1 MTGPLALGVESSAT
15 LEVLALALLP
25 AILWGLAPIFDKRG
39 MAAGGGS
46 VQASL
51 VVVVVDSSIYWL
63 VIALL
68 YGRSAFTGLTLE
80 TAAVF
85 AFAGVIG
92 TALGRITIFVGV
104 DKVGASLNS
113 TILST
118 RPLFATL
125 IALVFLNE
133 PLGPVTGV
141 GVVILVAGLA
151 SLTAS
156 QGGDLSGWQ
165 PRELLWP
172 IAAAVTFAV
181 ANVARRYGMLETPLS
196 ALEAVTINET
206 AGLIALVAYVAA
218 VGGRDV
224 LEKPR
229 ASYRY
234 FLGSGLLTT
243 VAMLSLMAALGL
255 EEGRIAMVDPLVAT
269 APLFTLVFAAVLLRD
284 LERVTR
290 GVVVGAVLVVVGA
303 ALITL

>member
-1 MTGPLALGVESSAT
+1 MTSAT
-15 LEVLALALLP
+15 LEVLALALVP
-25 AILWGLAPIFDKRG
+25 AILWGFAPIFDKRG

-51 VVVVVDSSIYWL
+51 VVVIVDSTIYWL
-63 VIALL
+63 VIAAL
-68 YGRSAFTGLTLE
+68 YGRAAFSGLTLE
-80 TAAVF
+80 VLGVF

-125 IALVFLNE
+125 IALVWLGE

-141 GVVILVAGLA
+141 GIVVLVAGL
-151 SLTAS
+151 SLLTVS
-156 QGGDLSGWQ
+156 KGGDLSGWH

-172 IAAAVTFAV
+172 IAAAATFAV
-181 ANVARRYGMLETPLS
+181 ANVTRRYGMLESPVS
-196 ALEAVTINET
+196 ALEAVAINET
-206 AGLIALVAYVAA
+206 AGLIALVAYVVATD
-218 VGGRDV
+218 GRDV
-224 LEKPR
+224 LERPR
-229 ASYRY
+229 ESYRY
-234 FLGSGLLTT
+234 FVGSGLLTT

-255 EEGRIAMVDPLVAT
+255 EAGRIAIVDPLVAT
-269 APLFTLVFAAVLLRD
+269 APLFTLLFAAVLLRD

-290 GVVVGAVLVVVGA
+290 GVVAGAALVVVGA
-303 ALITL
+303 ALITV